1 MSGCFSQK
9 FTIINKDTLVTIS
22 KSDFVASIA
31 KMNEGRYYKQQY
43 TDSENII
50 RLMQKSIYLRDAKI
64 TLLDSLNLN
73 YDKQL
78 KDVVIKYNYD
88 IGNLQKQNSSIKKQ
102 GKVKSY
108 IIIGM
113 GLTLSAFLIAK

>member
-1 MSGCFSQK
+1 
-9 FTIINKDTLVTIS
+9 
-22 KSDFVASIA
+22 
-31 KMNEGRYYKQQY
+31 MNEGRYYKQQY

-88 IGNLQKQNSSIKKQ
+88 IGSLQKQNSSIKKQ

>member
-1 MSGCFSQK
+1 
-9 FTIINKDTLVTIS
+9 
-22 KSDFVASIA
+22 
-31 KMNEGRYYKQQY
+31 MNEGRYYKQQY